1 MPTPKIERRK
11 YGKPLFAGLDTEDK
25 SSAQIYAENF
35 TREQATE
42 SARAHLQTPPTQP
55 RFRELPANNPAASS
69 KYDTRLSRPDARLTM
84 TRSTKGVRNSV
95 GTTSVPTGLR
105 KSSGEKLRPKAKDGR
120 RKTRAAAATRS
131 KGAEKI
137 VYNSRVGMTAGKRM
151 TPELRAEVARGVA
164 AQHAETLRTREI
176 TRVENVR
183 LSREDAK
190 AKLRDAIG
198 RERDAIARHDDDAA
212 SAARA
217 DIRKFR
223 TAATYKGV

>member
-11 YGKPLFAGLDTEDK
+11 HGKPLFSGLAIEDK
-25 SSAQIYAENF
+25 SAAQIYAENF

-42 SARAHLQTPPTQP
+42 SARAHLKTPPTMPQ
-55 RFRELPANNPAASS
+55 FRELPANNPAARS
-69 KYDTRLSRPDARLTM
+69 KFDPPKADARLTM
-84 TRSTKGVRNSV
+84 TRGAKGVRNSV

-105 KSSGEKLRPKAKDGR
+105 KSAGEKLRPKAKDGR

-164 AQHAETLRTREI
+164 VQHAETLRTREV
-176 TRVENVR
+176 TRVENAR

-190 AKLRDAIG
+190 AKLQDAIG
-198 RERDAIARHDDDAA
+198 RERDALACGDADAA
-212 SAARA
+212 KAARIE
-217 DIRKFR
+217 IRQFR
-223 TAATYKGV
+223 KAASFKGE